1 MSNLILSWDKDAWDD
16 YLYWQQNDKKILKRI
31 NRLIV
36 DALRKPFEGIGKPEM
51 LKESLSGYL
60 SRRIDH
66 EHRLV
71 YCVYEDRLHILQCR
85 YHY

>member
-1 MSNLILSWDKDAWDD
+1 MSNLILTWDKDAWDD
-16 YLYWQQNDKKILKRI
+16 YIYWQQNDKKILKRI
-31 NRLIV
+31 NRLII
-36 DALRKPFEGIGKPEM
+36 DALRNPFEGIGNPEM